1 MRGLVL
7 LQEEPVAV
15 ACVKPDGTLTELG
28 RQGLEALA
36 AHGNVDNAAAA
47 TKLPLYRVRMLA
59 RALIDE
65 GLLEEAGGTLRPT
78 PLGQQKLK
86 L

>member
-7 LQEEPVAV
+7 LQEEPVVV

-28 RQGLEALA
+28 RQGLEALTA
-36 AHGNVDNAAAA
+36 NGNVDSAAQA
-47 TKLPLYRVRMLA
+47 TGLPLYRVRMLA

-65 GLLEEAGGTLRPT
+65 GLLEDSEGVLRPT
-78 PLGQQKLK
+78 PLGQEKLK
-86 L
+86 A

>member
-1 MRGLVL
+1 M
-7 LQEEPVAV
+7 

-36 AHGNVDNAAAA
+36 AHSSVDAASQA
-47 TKLPLYRVRMLA
+47 TGIPLYRVRVLA

-65 GLLEEAGGTLRPT
+65 GLLEDDGGTLRPT
-78 PLGQQKLK
+78 PLGQQKLGA
-86 L
+86 

>member
-7 LQEEPVAV
+7 LQEEPVDV

-28 RQGLEALA
+28 RQGLEALT
-36 AHGNVDNAAAA
+36 AHGDTESASQA
-47 TKLPLYRVRMLA
+47 TGIPLYRVRVLA

-65 GLLEEAGGTLRPT
+65 GLLEDAGGTLRPT
-78 PLGQQKLK
+78 PLGQEKLRA
-86 L
+86 